1 MIKCIV
7 RMEMPKNCAECP
19 ISYHADGDLCW
30 CKLAFEKNEFVV
42 GGQMWKSVNPA
53 MRPDWCP
60 IEREFVTCEDC
71 VHEDAAERGVCLY
84 DWDICIGGVRKE
96 NK

>member
-7 RMEMPKNCAECP
+7 RMEMPESCEECP
-19 ISYHADGDLCW
+19 LVQTDENSWGDVMSRTCNLIY
-30 CKLAFEKNEFVV
+30 KGYLSDVPKGKRRE
-42 GGQMWKSVNPA
+42 
-53 MRPDWCP
+53 DCP

-71 VHEDAAERGVCLY
+71 VHEDAARRGVCMY

>member
-7 RMEMPKNCAECP
+7 KMEMPESCRTCPVEVYGFCGFTNKNILGP
-19 ISYHADGDLCW
+19 NRDFPL
-30 CKLAFEKNEFVV
+30 N
-42 GGQMWKSVNPA
+42 
-53 MRPDWCP
+53 RPKGCP

-71 VHEDAAERGVCLY
+71 VHEDAARRGVCMY